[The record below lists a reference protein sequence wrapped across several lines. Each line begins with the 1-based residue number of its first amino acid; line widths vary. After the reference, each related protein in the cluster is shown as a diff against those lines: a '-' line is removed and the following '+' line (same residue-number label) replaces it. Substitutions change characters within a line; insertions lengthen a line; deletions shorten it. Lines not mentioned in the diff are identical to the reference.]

1 MFDRAK
7 YKNFARLQLKGRW
20 AVPVL
25 TTLICVII
33 LNLLNVPYYKNLF
46 GSLSKIPTI
55 SMNADVDAVSSYI
68 TEAAFDNAYT
78 GTAFASITSWLQ
90 VLISFILAFAQIN
103 LYIKMSRNP
112 NPVYFSDFIE
122 GLSSWWRGIL
132 AGLWVFLWVFIWSLL
147 FFIPGIVKSYAYSQT
162 FFLAAEYPQLSIRKA
177 MRVSKEITKGHKADI
192 FVTQLSFLGW
202 AILAAIPAGIG
213 FFWLTPYYNM
223 TMTNVYHALLK
234 EAVAKGT
241 IKAEDLAG

>member
-7 YKNFARLQLKGRW
+7 YKSFARTQLKGRW
-20 AVPVL
+20 IVPVL
-25 TTLICVII
+25 VTLLCAVIMS
-33 LNLLNVPYYKNLF
+33 LLNVPYYKNLF
-46 GSLSKIPTI
+46 GNLSKIPTI
-55 SMNADVDAVSSYI
+55 SMNTDIDAVNAYI
-68 TEAAFDNAYT
+68 TSASFEGNSVR
-78 GTAFASITSWLQ
+78 TAFASITSWLQ
-90 VLISFILAFAQIN
+90 IIVGFVFAFAQIH
-103 LYIKMSRNP
+103 LYIKMSRNA
-112 NPVYFSDFIE
+112 NPVHFSDFIE
-122 GLSSWWRGIL
+122 GLASWWRGVL
-132 AGLWVFLWVFIWSLL
+132 AGLWVFLWVFLWSML
-147 FFIPGIVKSYAYSQT
+147 FFIPGIIKSYAYSQT